1 MKLKMLSRSLKKG
14 LMKEMIDSKVLK
26 VMDLAIKYIGELTE
40 SDLDKLISR
49 SSDFSIVRKN
59 EGIEVKGKKVKST
72 KGTKDKRDWNIEI
85 EMIKKS
91 KDREQAS
98 DYLRKLK
105 LTNEGLRNLGQAL
118 GISISKSTKK
128 DKIIAMIVDF
138 GVGSRLKSEGIRKG
152 IIG

>member
-1 MKLKMLSRSLKKG
+1 MKLKMLLRSLKKG

-26 VMDLAIKYIGELTE
+26 VMDLAVKYIGNLTE
-40 SDLDKLISR
+40 SDLDKLISG
-49 SSDFSIVRKN
+49 SNSFSIIRKN
-59 EGIEVKGKKVKST
+59 EGIKVKGKNGKST
-72 KGTKDKRDWNIEI
+72 KGIKEKKDWNIEI
-85 EMIKKS
+85 DMIKQS
-91 KDREQAS
+91 KDREEAS

-105 LTNEGLRNLGQAL
+105 LTNEGLRSLGQAL

>member
-1 MKLKMLSRSLKKG
+1 
-14 LMKEMIDSKVLK
+14 MIDSKVLK